1 MAFLAGANNAV
12 LINNC
17 QNLSNL
23 TVQLQVTE
31 DLITLEDTGF
41 SVQLNC
47 YPQIGAITPNSTQG
61 TTFPGEVVGQ
71 LEWFQYV
78 LNVTNNNASF
88 EIQYWAHAKSYQDAG
103 PGGNPPEIRWPPGY
117 TPNPLNT
124 KSLASGVPRH
134 RGNRQ
139 RRLGLLEQ
147 DSCRLG
153 DNHRPR
159 DRQQRQ
165 RDRGDVQHRRSERQR
180 SIGQHA
186 AVVRLRRSGRTGELR
201 PLSDLRLSARSCFR
215 AGLAGHV
222 YVRGRYPDLF
232 GVVWRPFGPNHQH
245 MRWYPTRHSRKLQH
259 RLPGRHASVR
269 LYGQPVLRRPRDEH
283 EFLFR
288 QVDLWPG

>member
-78 LNVTNNNASF
+78 LIVTNNSASF
-88 EIQYWAHAKSYQDAG
+88 EIQYWAHAKSLSRRGAG
-103 PGGNPPEIRWPPGY
+103 REPAR
-117 TPNPLNT
+117 NPLAAGIYA
-124 KSLASGVPRH
+124 KSSQHESLASGVPRH

-147 DSCRLG
+147 DSCWLG
-153 DNHRPR
+153 DNHRAR
-159 DRQQRQ
+159 NRQQRQ
-165 RDRGDVQHRRSERQR
+165 RDRGDVQHRRSQRQR
-180 SIGQHA
+180 SIGQHQ
-186 AVVRLRRSGRTGELR
+186 AVVRLRRSDRTCELR
-201 PLSDLRLSARSCFR
+201 PLSDLRLSARSVSAPGLPVMFTSG
-215 AGLAGHV
+215 AGTLTYSVSSGALSVQTTNTCGGIQPGTAENSNIV
-222 YVRGRYPDLF
+222 YQAVTPAS
-232 GVVWRPFGPNHQH
+232 GP
-245 MRWYPTRHSRKLQH
+245 
-259 RLPGRHASVR
+259 
-269 LYGQPVLRRPRDEH
+269 YGQPVLRRSRDEH
-283 EFLFR
+283 GFLFR
-288 QVDLWPG
+288 QIDLWPG